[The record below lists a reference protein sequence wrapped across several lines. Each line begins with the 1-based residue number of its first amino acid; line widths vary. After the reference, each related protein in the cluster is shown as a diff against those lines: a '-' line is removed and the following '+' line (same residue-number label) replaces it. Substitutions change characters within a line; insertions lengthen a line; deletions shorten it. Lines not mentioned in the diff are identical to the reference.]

1 VGGTSLSGTS
11 LDFAQGAIRKQGPR
25 SARSAPGEIDMPTTP
40 TPAPESPRTWRTLL
54 INTPL
59 GWVCSLA
66 LAALGIYLLANHGG
80 HIVTALPY
88 LLLLACPL
96 MHLFMHGGHGHHD
109 KRE

>member
-1 VGGTSLSGTS
+1 
-11 LDFAQGAIRKQGPR
+11 
-25 SARSAPGEIDMPTTP
+25 MPTTP

-66 LAALGIYLLANHGG
+66 LATLGIYLLANHGV

-109 KRE
+109 KRG

>member
-1 VGGTSLSGTS
+1 
-11 LDFAQGAIRKQGPR
+11 
-25 SARSAPGEIDMPTTP
+25 MPTTP

-96 MHLFMHGGHGHHD
+96 MHLFMHHGHGGHAGHGEARD
-109 KRE
+109 DVRPGVERGGSSSFGPGRG